1 MKIDRHERRALLQ
14 IARDSIGHGVNTHRP
29 LSVDT
34 GTIAEALRVP
44 AACFVTLKREGQ
56 LRGCI
61 GSLEAQEPLARAVA
75 DAAFSAAFR
84 DPRFPP
90 VSGEELQELEI
101 EISVLSPLQA
111 IDVSSERELLELL
124 RPGVDGLVLS
134 EGPRRST
141 FLPSVWEMLP
151 RPRDFVHQLKA
162 KGGWL
167 ELYWSPEMKAE
178 RFQTE
183 SFGEA
188 ELAGE

>member
-1 MKIDRHERRALLQ
+1 MKIDQHERRALLQ
-14 IARDSIGHGVNTHRP
+14 IARDSIEHGLDAHQP
-29 LSVDT
+29 LTVDT
-34 GTIAEALRVP
+34 LAIARALRVP

-61 GSLEAQEPLARAVA
+61 GSLEAQEPLVRAVA
-75 DAAFSAAFR
+75 DAAFSAAFG

-90 VSGEELQELEI
+90 LSREELADLEI

-111 IDVSSERELLELL
+111 VDVSSERELLELL

-134 EGPRRST
+134 EGQRRST
-141 FLPSVWEMLP
+141 FLPAVWEMLP
-151 RPRDFVHQLKA
+151 RPRDFVRQLKA

-167 ELYWSPEMKAE
+167 ELYWSPEMKAQ

-183 SFGEA
+183 SFGET